1 MRSRLLRTLLA
12 LVLALPAPLAAQEAV
27 VAGPLGARLDSLLR
41 DAERRGFSGVV
52 RIEKEG
58 QLLLRQGYGLANRA
72 ARIPFTPGTVVQIGS
87 NTKDFTLLAL
97 LRLQAAGKLSL
108 DDPLAKHFPAAPADK
123 RAITLRQLVNHTAGF
138 PIGLGGDFEPLGREA
153 FVRRAL
159 ATPLRAAPGT
169 QEIYSNTGYA
179 LLAVVIEQVTGTSYE
194 RHVHDELLA
203 PLGLRDTGFLLPGF
217 DPERLAHGY
226 ARGEDRGTMLD
237 RPHAADG
244 HHWNLRGNG
253 GMLSTVD
260 DMHRFYEALIPG
272 ERLVS
277 FRDRGDRFDPRQP
290 IALAGSDLVSFFLY
304 ERWPREGITLVLA
317 TNSDEAR
324 GPAIRRALAPL
335 LGLPA
340 EREEEARVAGPP
352 PGAKEPPA
360 ELATVVRGWFEVVNA
375 ADSAAL
381 HRFVE
386 QRFAVDDTPAA
397 QRVTRFLSL
406 RARLGALAP
415 TSLWLGH
422 DGAVHAAV
430 VTGEGPATFI
440 CVVDDAPPRRLRA
453 VRIMVGG

>member
-1 MRSRLLRTLLA
+1 MRPRFALALLA
-12 LVLALPAPLAAQEAV
+12 AALALPPAIEAQDV
-27 VAGPLGARLDSLLR
+27 VIASPLGARLDSLLR

-58 QLLLRQGYGLANRA
+58 QLLLRQGYGLADRA
-72 ARIPFTPGTVVQIGS
+72 ARTPFTPATVVQIGS
-87 NTKDFTLLAL
+87 NTKDFTLVAL
-97 LRLQAAGKLSL
+97 LRLQAAGKLGL
-108 DDPLAKHFPAAPADK
+108 DDPLAKHFPGAPADK
-123 RAITLRQLVNHTAGF
+123 RAIALRQLVNHTAGF
-138 PIGLGGDFEPLGREA
+138 PIGLGGDFEPLDRDA

-159 ATPLRAAPGT
+159 AAPLRAAPGT

-179 LLAVVIEQVTGTSYE
+179 LLAAVIEQVTGTSYE
-194 RHVHDELLA
+194 RHVRDELLA

-217 DPERLAHGY
+217 DPKRLAHGY

-260 DMHRFYEALIPG
+260 DMHRFYEALIPA

-290 IALAGSDLVSFFLY
+290 IALAGSDLVNFFLY

-335 LGLPA
+335 LGLPV
-340 EREEEARVAGPP
+340 ERDEEARVAGPP

-360 ELATVVRGWFEVVNA
+360 ELAAAVRGWFDAVNA
-375 ADSAAL
+375 ADSLAL

-386 QRFAVDDTPAA
+386 QRFVADDTPAA
-397 QRVTRFLSL
+397 ERVARFLSL
-406 RARLGALAP
+406 RTRLGALAP
-415 TSLWLGH
+415 SSLWLGP
-422 DGAVHAAV
+422 DGSVHAAV

-440 CVVDDAPPRRLRA
+440 FAVDDATPRRLRA